1 MIKAVKTHP
10 KSGVVFLSCV
20 SVQDISYK
28 SVKSCPMLV
37 VVRHETW
44 DMESPGLGCEETVKK
59 RLAGAALCHYTRLVK
74 CDSDATSSSPHNS
87 SINQAT
93 GLLDCPTDIL
103 WHVIVMCYSIGNIGS
118 KHRHWYCCKSHHQ
131 LLSSSSLMS
140 SVYERAARCCLSGV
154 SLWFDW
160 INIVLIKTQSK
171 VNNGNFMLTIR
182 RTLHCLMVTWH
193 LLLNKRR
200 RNEMI
205 RADMWTLWPV
215 HRRAVCPLY
224 TGKSTEEVR
233 ESGGWSPS
241 SLSLHPLPRPCHRN
255 IVRNFCE

>member
-1 MIKAVKTHP
+1 M
-10 KSGVVFLSCV
+10 
-20 SVQDISYK
+20 
-28 SVKSCPMLV
+28 
-37 VVRHETW
+37 
-44 DMESPGLGCEETVKK
+44 
-59 RLAGAALCHYTRLVK
+59 
-74 CDSDATSSSPHNS
+74 CDSGATSSSPHNS
-87 SINQAT
+87 STNQPP
-93 GLLDCPTDIL
+93 LDCPTDIL

-140 SVYERAARCCLSGV
+140 SVYERAACCLSGV

-224 TGKSTEEVR
+224 TVPYTLYTCLLKRNVSSVSTLAVDTCDPWYSE
-233 ESGGWSPS
+233 
-241 SLSLHPLPRPCHRN
+241 N
-255 IVRNFCE
+255 